1 VSHSP
6 PSTDGDTGSWFLPV
20 SASREV
26 ASETRVRAMSP
37 RRSTPLRAAVVVT
50 GLAVAVPSTPSWAG
64 PTEAELMTEFVERFT
79 RFTDWPPDALGDAD
93 EPFVLCVVGA
103 SPMRQPL
110 VDLARQ
116 RTLKGRRAVVRT
128 VDARQP
134 EAITGCHLAFI
145 GSGEAK
151 ALPVLLGH
159 AEGRAVLTVA
169 DAPGF
174 GAAGVVIN
182 FYRESRY
189 LRFEIN
195 NAAAADSGLKL
206 RSKLRRLGRPVGTP

>member
-1 VSHSP
+1 VTAP
-6 PSTDGDTGSWFLPV
+6 PRGADDVRGRWFPPV
-20 SASREV
+20 SVAREV

-50 GLAVAVPSTPSWAG
+50 GLAVAIPSGPSWAG

-93 EPFVLCVVGA
+93 EPFVLCVVGT
-103 SPMRQPL
+103 SPMREPL
-110 VDLARQ
+110 LDLARQ
-116 RTLKGRRAVVRT
+116 RPLKGRRAVVRT
-128 VDARQP
+128 IDPRRP
-134 EAITGCHLAFI
+134 EAIGGCHLAFI

-159 AEGRAVLTVA
+159 VDGRAVLTVA

>member
-1 VSHSP
+1 VTGP
-6 PSTDGDTGSWFLPV
+6 APADDGAPGRWFPPV
-20 SASREV
+20 SVAREV

-50 GLAVAVPSTPSWAG
+50 GLAVAIPSWPSWAG

-79 RFTDWPPDALGDAD
+79 RFTDWPAEALGDPG
-93 EPFVLCVVGA
+93 EPFVLCIVGA
-103 SPMRQPL
+103 SPMREPL
-110 VDLARQ
+110 NDLARQ
-116 RTLKGRRAVVRT
+116 RPLKGKRAVVRAI
-128 VDARQP
+128 DARRP
-134 EAITGCHLAFI
+134 ETIVGCHLAFI

-151 ALPVLLGH
+151 TLPALLGH
-159 AEGRAVLTVA
+159 VDGRAVLTVA

-206 RSKLRRLGRPVGTP
+206 RSKLRRLGRPVGIP